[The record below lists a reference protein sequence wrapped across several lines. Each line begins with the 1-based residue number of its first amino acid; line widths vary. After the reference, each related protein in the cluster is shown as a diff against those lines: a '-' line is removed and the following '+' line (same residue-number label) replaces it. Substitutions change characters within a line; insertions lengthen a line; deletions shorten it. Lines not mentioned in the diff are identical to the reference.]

1 MKLHKEG
8 YKILISEIIIFS
20 IINYLLFI
28 SKFENLFV
36 ITIITTSIFFLLTT
50 YFFRIPKRKYER
62 KDDSIYSPCDG
73 KIVIIKEVEE
83 TEYYKDKRIQISIF
97 MSPLNVHNQIY
108 PINGIVQYT
117 KYHPGKYLVAW
128 HPKSSLLNERSSIV
142 VKNKK
147 ISILVRQI
155 AGAVAKRIITYCKKG
170 DKALSSNEYGF
181 IKFGSRVDI
190 FLPINS
196 KPLVKLNQKVKSG
209 ITILSKY

>member
-62 KDDSIYSPCDG
+62 KEDSIYSPCDG

-108 PINGIVQYT
+108 PINGVVQYT

-142 VKNKK
+142 VKNEK

-170 DKALSSNEYGF
+170 DKAISANEYGF

>member
-28 SKFENLFV
+28 SKFENIFV
-36 ITIITTSIFFLLTT
+36 IIIITTSIFFLLTT

-62 KDDSIYSPCDG
+62 KEDSIYSPCDG

-108 PINGIVQYT
+108 PINGVVQYT

-142 VKNKK
+142 VKNEK

-170 DKALSSNEYGF
+170 DKAISSNEYGF

-190 FLPINS
+190 FLPINT

-209 ITILSKY
+209 ITILSKF